1 MHSQWQPIT
10 REFDDYIANPKENGY
25 RSLHTAVI
33 GPAGKPVE
41 VQIRTAAMDDD
52 AENGVAAHWAYKEGS
67 PVDVSLQRSINALRQ
82 LLDDNDDDD
91 ELIEGF
97 SQHLDAERVYVFT
110 PKGEV
115 IDLSANSTPL
125 DFAYHIHSEIGH
137 RCRGAKVN
145 GSICLLYTS
154 PSPRDS

>member
-1 MHSQWQPIT
+1 MLGVAHSCWQPIG
-10 REFDDYIANPKENGY
+10 REFDDYVANPKDNGY

-41 VQIRTAAMDDD
+41 IQIRTRAMDDD

-67 PVDVSLQRSINALRQ
+67 PVDVNLQKGINALRH
-82 LLDDNDDDD
+82 LLEDNDD
-91 ELIEGF
+91 EQLVEGF
-97 SQHLDAERVYVFT
+97 SQQLSSQRAYVFT

-115 IDLSANSTPL
+115 IDLTKGSTPL

-145 GSICLLYTS
+145 GRIVPLTYILA
-154 PSPRDS
+154 